1 MSEHTR
7 KKNQSRLSTVDPSKS
22 SQSPSSKFIPS
33 SLDLAF
39 NMQNSNCALDEDS
52 AGVTIVGS
60 RTNLGVPALTN
71 LLPQTS
77 LNVATRSPELTQLAV
92 ADSKEKKFRA
102 FSGDPAMGSCVLAND
117 VAVERWQLL
126 SSPNHSNILDVT
138 KPQTNNESVC
148 VRVKCSLTLSTCL
161 SNELALQQNV
171 RQDRKFQAQRDL
183 QVAVLVQDASMRGAV
198 VNRVCTRQNTRHG
211 Q

>member
-1 MSEHTR
+1 MR
-7 KKNQSRLSTVDPSKS
+7 
-22 SQSPSSKFIPS
+22 
-33 SLDLAF
+33 
-39 NMQNSNCALDEDS
+39 NSNCPLDEDS

-117 VAVERWQLL
+117 VAVEWNGGNFCRVR
-126 SSPNHSNILDVT
+126 ITVT
-138 KPQTNNESVC
+138 
-148 VRVKCSLTLSTCL
+148 
-161 SNELALQQNV
+161 
-171 RQDRKFQAQRDL
+171 F
-183 QVAVLVQDASMRGAV
+183 
-198 VNRVCTRQNTRHG
+198 
-211 Q
+211 

>member
-1 MSEHTR
+1 MSLLGSSRKPLKTKFTPAVSSVHSLSLSLSLSLRVSTLE

-22 SQSPSSKFIPS
+22 SQSPSSKFILS
-33 SLDLAF
+33 SLDFAF
-39 NMQNSNCALDEDS
+39 NMQNSNCVLDEDS

-60 RTNLGVPALTN
+60 RTKLGVPALTN

-126 SSPNHSNILDVT
+126 
-138 KPQTNNESVC
+138 
-148 VRVKCSLTLSTCL
+148 
-161 SNELALQQNV
+161 
-171 RQDRKFQAQRDL
+171 
-183 QVAVLVQDASMRGAV
+183 
-198 VNRVCTRQNTRHG
+198 
-211 Q
+211 